1 MPLTEME
8 RGSGLAVALDLIN
21 TWDELV
27 AEPDLLRDAGWLRR
41 WLTWHGFPVA
51 AASIRNGDL
60 EPARDLRESLT
71 AAFDAADEAS
81 SVPHPQRARGHGGN
95 PAGARAGRGRLALP
109 HLARRACRPRLRGR
123 VRHVGLLEAVRDG
136 SFGRF
141 GRCAGAPCT
150 CVFVD
155 RSRNRSRR
163 YCCQLC
169 ADRVAQAAYRAR
181 KRG

>member
-8 RGSGLAVALDLIN
+8 RGSGLAVAVDLIN
-21 TWDELV
+21 TRDELV
-27 AEPDLLRDAGWLRR
+27 AEPDLLHSADWLRR
-41 WLTWHGFPVA
+41 WLSWHGFPVA
-51 AASIRNGDL
+51 AASIRDGDL
-60 EPARDLRESLT
+60 EPARDLRATLT

-81 SVPHPQRARGHGGN
+81 AVDILNELAATAATPPVLE
-95 PAGARAGRGRLALP
+95 PAPDGWRFRTWPDERAGLDFA
-109 HLARRACRPRLRGR
+109 AAYAA
-123 VRHVGLLEAVRDG
+123 VGLLDAVRDG
-136 SFGRF
+136 GFARF

-181 KRG
+181 NRG